1 MDNRSVKI
9 IDFSGSEGATKNM
22 TVYEC
27 GDDIMI
33 VDCGIGFPDDQM
45 PGIDV
50 IIPDFSYLLQNKEKI
65 RGLLVTHAHED
76 HLGAIPYLLRDL
88 NIPIYANKL
97 VQAFIKER
105 LVDKGSEQM
114 LKDTSF
120 HLIEDDGKEFNLG
133 SSFTVSGFRV
143 NHSVPTTMGYSINTP
158 QGRILHI
165 ADFKIDWSPVLDKP
179 IDIATIS
186 GYGAEGV
193 LCLLSDCL
201 GANTE
206 GYSKSEQ
213 TMKHIFNDLYAQG
226 EGRQVMLT
234 TISSNISRMYQMIDA
249 AVKEGRKVVLGGRS
263 IQKSVEIA
271 RELGFLPFDNDVF
284 VDHKKSG
291 GYDQS
296 ELVYIVAGAFGQQ
309 GSTLDRIARGEHD
322 TIYLEENSM
331 VVFSADPS
339 PPGTRIPV
347 ERLMDQLT
355 LRGAEVIYS
364 KIQENLHI
372 SGHGPRGD
380 LTMMA
385 SIVNPKYFIPIG
397 GSVTQMRAYREMVVD
412 LGYDR
417 ESVFELLEG
426 QSVIFQNGNAGMGPT
441 IQTKPVYIDGG
452 EIGNIGPVVI
462 KDREILSDEGV
473 FVVVVPIDKESKTI
487 LGSVDVITRGFIY
500 VKESKE
506 LMGRSKDMINKVL
519 DKQAGEVTNWQGLQT
534 KIEKEVER
542 FLLKETGRS
551 PMVIVH
557 AINV

>member
-1 MDNRSVKI
+1 MNKPTVRI

-22 TVYEC
+22 TAYEC
-27 GDDIMI
+27 GDDII
-33 VDCGIGFPDDQM
+33 VVDCGIGFPDDQM

-65 RGLLVTHAHED
+65 RGLFITHAHED
-76 HLGAIPYLLRDL
+76 HLGAVPYLLQEL
-88 NIPIYANKL
+88 NVPIYANKL

-105 LVDKGSEQM
+105 ILDKGSEQM

-120 HLIEDDGKEFNLG
+120 HLLEDDGKKFTVGN
-133 SSFTVSGFRV
+133 FTVSGFRV
-143 NHSVPTTMGYSINTP
+143 NHSVPRTMGFSIDTP
-158 QGRILHI
+158 QGKILHI
-165 ADFKIDWSPVLDKP
+165 ADFKIDWSPVLDDP

-186 GYGAEGV
+186 KYGSEGV

-206 GYSKSEQ
+206 GYSRSEQ
-213 TMKHIFNDLYAQG
+213 TMKHIFHDLYEQA
-226 EGRQVMLT
+226 EGRQIMIT

-263 IQKSVEIA
+263 IVRSVEIA
-271 RELGFLPFDNDVF
+271 RELGFLPFASDVF
-284 VDHKKSG
+284 VDHRKSA
-291 GYDQS
+291 GYIQS

-309 GSTLDRIARGEHD
+309 GSTLDRVSRGEHD
-322 TIYLEENSM
+322 TIFLEENSM

-347 ERLMDQLT
+347 ERLMDNLT

-380 LTMMA
+380 LTMLA

-397 GSVTQMRAYREMVVD
+397 GSVTQMRAYKNMIAD
-412 LGYDR
+412 LGY
-417 ESVFELLEG
+417 EKENVFELLEG
-426 QSVIFQNGNAGMGPT
+426 QSIVFDEGNAKTGDT
-441 IQTKPVYIDGG
+441 ITTKPVYIDGG
-452 EIGNIGPVVI
+452 EIGNIGPIVI

-473 FVVVVPIDKESKTI
+473 FVVVVPMSKDTKSV
-487 LGSVDVITRGFIY
+487 LGGVDVITRGFIY
-500 VKESKE
+500 VKESKD
-506 LMGRSKDMINKVL
+506 LMGRSKDLVNKLL
-519 DKQAGEVTNWQGLQT
+519 DKQEGAINWPSLQG
-534 KIEKEVER
+534 KIEKDVQK
-542 FLLKETGRS
+542 FLTQETGRR